1 MSWQANPLGT
11 QVGQALSPA
20 NYAGLAL
27 STERSKPRA
36 RHAQALGP
44 DIPMHTQSQD
54 RLRHGSSEVPGRAAL
69 DDCARRERVEVY
81 QAFRLWIDW
90 EARGA
95 QPVIQD
101 KLDERTPFHSRGKAF
116 AWS

>member
-1 MSWQANPLGT
+1 M
-11 QVGQALSPA
+11 
-20 NYAGLAL
+20 GLAL

-81 QAFRLWIDW
+81 QAFRPWIDW

-101 KLDERTPFHSRGKAF
+101 KLAGIERFRSMIRAHR
-116 AWS
+116 